1 MKKVKVPTAGIV
13 AADIL
18 REKLLKMSEGE
29 YLGSEA
35 ELISALG
42 ISIPTFRQTV
52 RLLEAEQL
60 LISKRGVGGGY
71 FVKKPNPE
79 SIAHLSAVV
88 LRSHNVSSLDLSE
101 VLGPLMAVAA
111 KGSVTCDDEALRS
124 ELKAYA
130 EPMDRSNEFPYGEI
144 LETKEGRLGFGQL
157 LSKMSKNPAIL
168 LFITIIQE
176 VGSLQNEYYIFDSR

>member
-79 SIAHLSAVV
+79 SIAHLSADV
-88 LRSHNVSSLDLSE
+88 LRRHNASSLDLSE
-101 VLGPLMAVAA
+101 VLGPLMAVVA
-111 KGSVTCDDEALRS
+111 KGSVICDDEALRS
-124 ELKAYA
+124 ELKAYG
-130 EPMDRSNEFPYGEI
+130 ESNDRYNECINSEI
-144 LETKEGRLGFGQL
+144 LETNEVRLGLDQL
-157 LSKMSKNPAIL
+157 LSKKSKQPVIL

-176 VGSLQNEYYIFDSR
+176 VGRRQN